1 MAVFKFRKLDSVG
14 RLKDRE
20 WAHELERDSLIKKAL
35 GKGGTDDPEEL
46 VDLLFVRD
54 KAVRKAVLS
63 RTHDVADVAVVDAF
77 VKRGPSLDEN
87 LLRGAARVLVKVL
100 PKGFLA
106 RASAFL
112 DDENDQIVQAAEELI
127 IASPL
132 TDELLGMEDVW
143 LAPDDTRMAARV
155 LGHVE
160 VALHKEGDTRGVLIE
175 IARRATG
182 HVQEEVRRVAFLCL
196 ADRNDS
202 SHLNLLVRSVG
213 RETSS
218 NQEVLWK
225 ILANLARNSNVDLTG
240 PLLPLLTDQSA
251 RTRSAAVQVVA
262 QTGYVA
268 RMLPVLMDYVG
279 QLDDWTRERSFESLA
294 EMGEPLLEPLLP
306 LFQHDDPDTR
316 VNAIS
321 IAARVAPD
329 RRLLEPCLRA
339 LQEKDWW
346 TKAQAITTLGRIAAT
361 DSFTALHR
369 MLEQRDTV
377 LLAIDA
383 LATAASSLY
392 ASGEAEGASL
402 ATEPLFDILAE
413 GQGPFDPHA
422 DQKEASDLRIE
433 VIRSLASIQNET
445 MLQVIANIARVDRD
459 PRVRYAAVD
468 AAEELAAAM
477 EVELPDSAGLR
488 EEIRTFSLKGARF
501 GELEQILDD
510 GRTAGATDVHIA
522 VDRPPMIR
530 LGGKLQPLGKG
541 PPFSADKC
549 SRLIRGLL
557 DIDQASLVAARGEL
571 DFCHEVQGAGRYRAS
586 LFVDNR
592 GVNGVFRVIPHNLP
606 SLESAKIP
614 IQFADVSYWKKGLVL
629 VCGPR
634 GAGKST
640 TLAALIA
647 QINANRR
654 CHIISLEAPVEYLH
668 ASRRAVV
675 SQRDV
680 GIHTRSISRALRAA
694 VRQDPDVIVVSDLP
708 DAETMSLAI
717 RAASSGRLVIAG
729 MRTHSADTAL
739 ERVVGSFKADDRPRV
754 RNELADV
761 MHAVIAQALVPRVD
775 GQGLAGVFEVLV
787 ATSEVVHAV
796 REGRFSSL
804 RKMIVRGDRQG
815 MVDFDV
821 SLMELVKN
829 RVVSP
834 ADAYRRA
841 HRKSEFEALVG

>member
-1 MAVFKFRKLDSVG
+1 MAVFKFRKLDAVG
-14 RLKDRE
+14 RIRDRE

-35 GKGGTDDPEEL
+35 GKAGTDNPEDL

-63 RTHDVADVAVVDAF
+63 RIHDVGDIAVVDNF
-77 VKRGPSLDEN
+77 VRRGPQLDEN
-87 LLRGAARVLVKVL
+87 IVRGAARVLVKVL
-100 PKGFLA
+100 PKGYLG
-106 RASAFL
+106 RAATLL
-112 DDENDQIVQAAEELI
+112 DDAEPGVVAAAEELI
-127 IASPL
+127 IASPV
-132 TDELLGMEDVW
+132 TDELLAMEDIW
-143 LAPDDTRMAARV
+143 LTPEDTRMAARI
-155 LGHVE
+155 LGHIE
-160 VALHKEGDTRGVLIE
+160 IALHKEGDTRGSLIE
-175 IARRATG
+175 ISRRATG

-225 ILANLARNSNVDLTG
+225 ILANLARNPKVDLTG

-251 RTRSAAVQVVA
+251 RTRAAAVQVVA
-262 QTGYVA
+262 QTGYVG
-268 RMLPVLMDYVG
+268 RMLPVFMDYAS
-279 QLDDWTRERSFESLA
+279 QLDDWTRERAFESLA
-294 EMGEPLLEPLLP
+294 GMGEPLLEPLLP
-306 LFQHDDPDTR
+306 LFEHEDAQLR
-316 VNAIS
+316 VHAIS

-329 RRLLEPCLRA
+329 RRLLDPCLRA

-346 TKAQAITTLGRIAAT
+346 TKAQAIATLGRIAAPE
-361 DSFTALHR
+361 SFSALHR
-369 MLEQRDTV
+369 MLGQRDTV

-383 LATAASSLY
+383 MASAASSLY
-392 ASGEAEGASL
+392 EAGDAEGASM
-402 ATEPLFDILAE
+402 ATDPLFDILAE
-413 GQGPFDPHA
+413 GQGPFDAHA

-433 VIRSLASIQNET
+433 VIRALVSIQNDT
-445 MLQVIANIARVDRD
+445 MLAVLRNIAKVDRD
-459 PRVRYAAVD
+459 PRVRYSAVD
-468 AAEELAAAM
+468 ATEELAHALEIEM
-477 EVELPDSAGLR
+477 EDGPALR
-488 EEIRTFSLKGARF
+488 AEIRTYSLKGARF
-501 GELEQILDD
+501 GQLERILDQ
-510 GRTAGATDVHIA
+510 GREAGATDVHIA
-522 VDRPPMIR
+522 VDKPPMMR
-530 LGGKLQPLGKG
+530 LNGKLQPLSAGA
-541 PPFSADKC
+541 PFSPDKC
-549 SRLIRGLL
+549 AKLIRGILN
-557 DIDQASLVAARGEL
+557 IDQASLVAGRGEY
-571 DFCHEVQGAGRYRAS
+571 DFCHEIQGAGRYRAS
-586 LFVDNR
+586 IFVDNR
-592 GVNGVFRVIPHNLP
+592 GVNGVFRVIPHHIPTLA
-606 SLESAKIP
+606 SANIP

-647 QINANRR
+647 QVNVNRR

-668 ASRRAVV
+668 SSRRSVI

-680 GIHTRSISRALRAA
+680 GIHTRSFARALRSA

-739 ERVVGSFKADDRPRV
+739 ERIIGSFKVEDRARV

-761 MHAVIAQALVPRVD
+761 LHAVVAQALVPRAD
-775 GQGLAGVFEVLV
+775 ASGLAPVFEVLV
-787 ATSEVVHAV
+787 STKEVTQSV
-796 REGRFSSL
+796 RAGRISAL
-804 RKMIVRGDRQG
+804 RKLIIGGDRQG

-829 RVVSP
+829 QIVSP

-841 HRKSEFEALVG
+841 HRKSEFEALIG

>member
-1 MAVFKFRKLDSVG
+1 LAVFKFRKLDAVG

-35 GKGGTDDPEEL
+35 GKAGTDNPEDL

-63 RTHDVADVAVVDAF
+63 RIHDVANVGVVDAF
-77 VKRGPSLDEN
+77 VHRGPKLDEN
-87 LLRGAARVLVKVL
+87 VIRGAARVLVKVL
-100 PKGFLA
+100 PRGYLQRSTKYLEDPETGV
-106 RASAFL
+106 
-112 DDENDQIVQAAEELI
+112 VQAAEELI
-127 IASPL
+127 IASPVS
-132 TDELLGMEDVW
+132 DELIEMEDVW
-143 LAPDDTRMAARV
+143 LTPEDTRMAARI

-160 VALHKEGDTRGVLIE
+160 VALHKEGDTRGSLIE
-175 IARRATG
+175 LARRATG
-182 HVQEEVRRVAFLCL
+182 HVQEEIRRVAFLCL

-225 ILANLARNSNVDLTG
+225 ILANLARNPKVDLTG
-240 PLLPLLTDQSA
+240 PLLPLLTDPTA
-251 RTRSAAVQVVA
+251 RTRAAAVQVVA
-262 QTGYVA
+262 QTGYVD
-268 RMLPVLMDYVG
+268 RMLPVLMDYAA
-279 QLDDWTRERSFESLA
+279 QLDDWTRERTFESLA
-294 EMGEPLLEPLLP
+294 GMGEPLLIPLLP
-306 LFQHDDPDTR
+306 LFEADDADVR

-329 RRLLEPCLRA
+329 HRLLDPCLRA

-346 TKAQAITTLGRIAAT
+346 TKAQAISTLGRIAAPE
-361 DSFTALHR
+361 SFSALHR

-383 LATAASSLY
+383 LATAA
-392 ASGEAEGASL
+392 ASL
-402 ATEPLFDILAE
+402 HESGDTESASMATDPLFDILAG
-413 GQGPFDPHA
+413 GQGTFDPHA

-433 VIRSLASIQNET
+433 VIRSLVSMQNET
-445 MLQVIANIARVDRD
+445 MLAVLTNIARVDRD

-468 AAEELAAAM
+468 AAEELAAALEL
-477 EVELPDSAGLR
+477 EVVDGSTLR
-488 EEIRTFSLKGARF
+488 AEIRIFSLKGARF
-501 GELEQILDD
+501 GDLEQILDE
-510 GRTAGATDVHIA
+510 GRNAGATDVHIA
-522 VDRPPMIR
+522 VDKPPMIR
-530 LGGKLQPLGKG
+530 LNGKLQALAGSAPL
-541 PPFSADKC
+541 SADRCAK
-549 SRLIRGLL
+549 LIRGILS
-557 DIDQASLVAARGEL
+557 IDQATLVAARGEF
-571 DFCHEVQGAGRYRAS
+571 DFCHEIHGAGRYRAS
-586 LFVDNR
+586 IFVDNR
-592 GVNGVFRVIPHNLP
+592 GVNGVFRVIPHNIP
-606 SLESAKIP
+606 TLESASIP

-647 QINANRR
+647 QVNVNRR
-654 CHIISLEAPVEYLH
+654 CHVISLEAPVEYLH
-668 ASRRAVV
+668 ASRRSVI

-680 GIHTRSISRALRAA
+680 GVHTRSFSRALRSA

-717 RAASSGRLVIAG
+717 RAAASGRLVIAG
-729 MRTHSADTAL
+729 MRTHSADTAI
-739 ERVVGSFKADDRPRV
+739 ERIIGSFTVEDRARV
-754 RNELADV
+754 RNELAEV
-761 MHAVIAQALVPRVD
+761 LHAAIAQALVPRAD
-775 GQGLAGVFEVLV
+775 AAGLAPVFEVLV
-787 ATSEVVHAV
+787 STSEVAQAV
-796 REGRFSSL
+796 RDGRFQAL
-804 RKMIVRGDRQG
+804 RKMIIQGDRQG

-829 RVVSP
+829 RIVSP